1 MIHIWIMYALYAGK
15 LVFPLPLIGTF
26 ATLMHHSVTTP
37 FQTCCL
43 IHPTQSK
50 YKLLMLTSEE
60 APFRSMEELVHCHL
74 ISDYHCWWEG

>member
-1 MIHIWIMYALYAGK
+1 
-15 LVFPLPLIGTF
+15 
-26 ATLMHHSVTTP
+26 MHHSVTTP

-74 ISDYHCWWEG
+74 I